1 MQGGKEM
8 NQSFLSEKEKKYNEF
23 CGIMMTN
30 IHILSSTSSRICFRE
45 VDLKNEEHLFV
56 LHVGHALAG
65 AIEKEMCVEGGRW
78 FVRRVNKKM
87 GLKKKGG
94 ALVQKSFERVDSIN
108 PQKLI
113 DDLKPYAKQVFGDEF
128 SFAEIYREFYRKKK
142 RK

>member
-30 IHILSSTSSRICFRE
+30 IHILSSANSRICFRE

-65 AIEKEMCVEGGRW
+65 AIEKDMCVEGGRW
-78 FVRRVNKKM
+78 FLHRVNKKM
-87 GLKKKGG
+87 GLKKRGG
-94 ALVQKSFERVDSIN
+94 ALVKRNSTLEESIN
-108 PQKLI
+108 PQRLI
-113 DDLKPYAKQVFGDEF
+113 NDLKPYAKQVFGDDF
-128 SFAEIYREFYRKKK
+128 TFAEIYREFYRKEK

>member
-1 MQGGKEM
+1 MT
-8 NQSFLSEKEKKYNEF
+8 QSFLSEKEKKYNEF

-30 IHILSSTSSRICFRE
+30 IHILSSANSQICFRE
-45 VDLKNEEHLFV
+45 VNLKNEEHLFV

-65 AIEKEMCVEGGRW
+65 AIEKDMCVEGGRW
-78 FVRRVNKKM
+78 FLRRVNKKM

-113 DDLKPYAKQVFGDEF
+113 DDLKPYAKQVFGDDF
-128 SFAEIYREFYRKKK
+128 SFAEIYREFYRREK

>member
-1 MQGGKEM
+1 MT
-8 NQSFLSEKEKKYNEF
+8 QSFLSEKEKKYNEF

-30 IHILSSTSSRICFRE
+30 IHILSSANSQICFRE
-45 VDLKNEEHLFV
+45 VNLKNEEHLFV

-65 AIEKEMCVEGGRW
+65 AIEKDMCVEGGRW
-78 FVRRVNKKM
+78 FLRRVNKKM

-113 DDLKPYAKQVFGDEF
+113 DDLKPYAKQVFGDDF
-128 SFAEIYREFYRKKK
+128 SFAEIYREFYRKEK